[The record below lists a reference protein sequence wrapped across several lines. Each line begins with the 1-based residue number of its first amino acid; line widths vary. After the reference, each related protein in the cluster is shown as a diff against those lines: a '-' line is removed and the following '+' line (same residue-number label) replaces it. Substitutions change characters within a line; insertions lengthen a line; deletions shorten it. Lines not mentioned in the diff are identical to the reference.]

1 MMGQFYL
8 EAASEC
14 KAEKSF
20 LQLGMVSLRQVN
32 SGKEE
37 ETRTRNLSLESCGY
51 ESRLAKPD
59 QQPEASLAWRWGDP
73 SCEA

>member
-20 LQLGMVSLRQVN
+20 LQLGMVPRDLPARDLPANFFARAEPGAVS
-32 SGKEE
+32 
-37 ETRTRNLSLESCGY
+37 
-51 ESRLAKPD
+51 
-59 QQPEASLAWRWGDP
+59 
-73 SCEA
+73 